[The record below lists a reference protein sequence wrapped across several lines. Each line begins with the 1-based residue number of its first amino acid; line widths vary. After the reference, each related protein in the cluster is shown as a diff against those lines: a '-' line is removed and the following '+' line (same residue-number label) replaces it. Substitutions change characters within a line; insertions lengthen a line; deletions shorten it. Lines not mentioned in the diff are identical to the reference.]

1 MGHKAQPFCMRDE
14 TCCVVAT
21 GPSAGTADLGLIRG
35 IATIAVND
43 AYRLCPWADA
53 LYACDPDWWTAH
65 IEQVRQTFA
74 GQLWTQDER
83 AAPKHG
89 LNRIVGVANPGLSKT
104 PGLIHFNSNS
114 GAQAINLA
122 ALWGAKTIILVG
134 FDMKLDKGKRH
145 FFGEH
150 PPMLRKSSDYPDW
163 IGKFKHIAHD
173 LKEMGVRV
181 INTSMDSALPYF
193 EKCPLPSA
201 TSGISR
207 FTAAMPSS
215 PDCGHAGS
223 ALSSG
228 AGESRPPAT
237 A

>member
-1 MGHKAQPFCMRDE
+1 MRDE
-14 TCCVVAT
+14 TCCIVAT
-21 GPSAGTADLGLIRG
+21 GPSAGAADFSLIRG

-53 LYACDPDWWTAH
+53 LYACDPDWWAAH
-65 IEQVRQTFA
+65 IESVRQTFG

-122 ALWGAKTIILVG
+122 TLWGAKTIILIG
-134 FDMKLDKGKRH
+134 FDMKLDGNKRH
-145 FFGEH
+145 FFGDH
-150 PPMLRKSSDYPDW
+150 PATLNKASDYRDW
-163 IGKFKHIAHD
+163 IEKYRHVAKD
-173 LKEMGVRV
+173 LKDMGVRV

-193 EKCPLPSA
+193 EKCPLHSA
-201 TSGISR
+201 VSGISR
-207 FTAAMPSS
+207 FTDASPSPQACGPADIPSS
-215 PDCGHAGS
+215 LAVVADPA
-223 ALSSG
+223 
-228 AGESRPPAT
+228 PAT